1 MFGVETV
8 GLLEGEV
15 ASGEH
20 DTIKSV
26 NTLAKIVDLL
36 VLTKASGGFSVFIP
50 SSLIN
55 SVVIRTLCDRQGPS

>member
-20 DTIKSV
+20 AAIKSV
-26 NTLAKIVDLL
+26 KTLAKIVDVL
-36 VLTKASGGFSVFIP
+36 VLTKDSGGFSVFIP
-50 SSLIN
+50 SS
-55 SVVIRTLCDRQGPS
+55 

>member
-20 DTIKSV
+20 PAIKSV
-26 NTLAKIVDLL
+26 KTLAKIVDVL
-36 VLTKASGGFSVFIP
+36 VVTKDSGDFSVSIP
-50 SSLIN
+50 SS
-55 SVVIRTLCDRQGPS
+55 